1 MCLGYFLYSCGFVFG
16 YQNTGLIQI
25 RGNRSYNVEVR
36 SNQNPADAS
45 HVNDIVSIFIT
56 IEKKINLRKAIF
68 VG

>member
-25 RGNRSYNVEVR
+25 RGNRSYNVEVW

-45 HVNDIVSIFIT
+45 HVNHIISIFIT